1 MFNNFDRVFNR
12 FPIFS
17 YRELFDDNIKSNN
30 LDKIAIKFLNDPVF
44 LESIFWS
51 SNSFYQVLHDYKLG
65 KISDEKKRK
74 NILLTLKKYIIR
86 SATRPTPYG
95 TFAGVSLSDINKNV
109 LKENITKRKLR
120 VDSEVLLK
128 IIASIELNPAF
139 SKYINYYLNN
149 TIYKVNKEFRFLEVN
164 SNENNEVQLSSLEKS
179 RVLQKI
185 FTIFKN
191 KHINF
196 ESFYFEFSN
205 EFSKNDLHFFFKEL
219 ISMKFFVS
227 ELEICLTC
235 ENDFQKIKEFFIRE
249 RVNISKEANLYIR
262 NIEKIETYITKLQNE
277 NIGNFYYEDYIE
289 IKKGLTDLGISIDDK
304 PIFQVDLLNDVEE
317 TFHLSNKKLKNL
329 YESIEILSKIIN
341 QKNKITYLEKFK
353 QLFLEKYE
361 TKSVALLEVLDV
373 DFGIGFSDNE
383 NIGNINAEFFK
394 TSSNFDIKKKE
405 EVSNITDWLKDK
417 IESSNNDQPIE
428 ILKKDFEDLALNKLF
443 FSNTFYVVGQNVGNK
458 NIILQNVG
466 GISGNTLLSRFSYI
480 EKGIKELCK
489 EISCFDQKSSPDVI
503 FAEVI
508 WSENSKVAN
517 ISRSI
522 TVLDYE
528 IPIFHNSSKDKT
540 HTIFLNDL
548 FVSIQNNEIILTSKK
563 LKKRVIPKL
572 SNAHNFKKSNNPI
585 YKFLCSIS
593 YQNTKSFEIK
603 IDFEN
608 TKKRFIPRIF
618 YKNIILFSA
627 HWVLQKED
635 IKMINQSSFPI
646 TELKKFMEKWKVPQY
661 LVLVQGDNELF
672 LDTVNDSY
680 LDILIDEIKKNKII
694 ILKEWHYEIQNAS
707 KSYVNQF
714 VLPLKK
720 TLPTP
725 QFDIRRID
733 FNKNI
738 QRTFMPG
745 NDWIY
750 FKIYCSSSFSDS
762 ILKEIYNKFI
772 NKLRKENVIEKWFFI
787 RYKDPHHHIR
797 LRLKLANKEYCKNIY
812 FIFNQKLK
820 PYLDNKVIWKIS
832 IDTYQRELERYGC
845 HNIDDAESIFFYD
858 SEFFLKF
865 LKKGLIEDIDSRFFL
880 AAKNLDYWLSIL
892 KMSNEE
898 KMNFCKHMK
907 NIFAKEKTKDFLKTI
922 DDKFRDY
929 KVRIFNFLDND
940 EFSTIFNHYKINKR
954 ILNDENIS
962 HYIHMSVNRWFE
974 SNQRDWEYFLYYIC
988 YEYYKQKFY
997 KSKIINED

>member
-466 GISGNTLLSRFSYI
+466 GIL
-480 EKGIKELCK
+480 
-489 EISCFDQKSSPDVI
+489 VI
-503 FAEVI
+503 
-508 WSENSKVAN
+508 
-517 ISRSI
+517 
-522 TVLDYE
+522 LY
-528 IPIFHNSSKDKT
+528 
-540 HTIFLNDL
+540 
-548 FVSIQNNEIILTSKK
+548 
-563 LKKRVIPKL
+563 
-572 SNAHNFKKSNNPI
+572 
-585 YKFLCSIS
+585 
-593 YQNTKSFEIK
+593 
-603 IDFEN
+603 
-608 TKKRFIPRIF
+608 
-618 YKNIILFSA
+618 
-627 HWVLQKED
+627 
-635 IKMINQSSFPI
+635 
-646 TELKKFMEKWKVPQY
+646 
-661 LVLVQGDNELF
+661 
-672 LDTVNDSY
+672 
-680 LDILIDEIKKNKII
+680 
-694 ILKEWHYEIQNAS
+694 
-707 KSYVNQF
+707 
-714 VLPLKK
+714 
-720 TLPTP
+720 
-725 QFDIRRID
+725 
-733 FNKNI
+733 
-738 QRTFMPG
+738 
-745 NDWIY
+745 
-750 FKIYCSSSFSDS
+750 
-762 ILKEIYNKFI
+762 
-772 NKLRKENVIEKWFFI
+772 
-787 RYKDPHHHIR
+787 
-797 LRLKLANKEYCKNIY
+797 
-812 FIFNQKLK
+812 
-820 PYLDNKVIWKIS
+820 
-832 IDTYQRELERYGC
+832 
-845 HNIDDAESIFFYD
+845 
-858 SEFFLKF
+858 
-865 LKKGLIEDIDSRFFL
+865 
-880 AAKNLDYWLSIL
+880 
-892 KMSNEE
+892 
-898 KMNFCKHMK
+898 
-907 NIFAKEKTKDFLKTI
+907 
-922 DDKFRDY
+922 FRDFH
-929 KVRIFNFLDND
+929 I
-940 EFSTIFNHYKINKR
+940 
-954 ILNDENIS
+954 
-962 HYIHMSVNRWFE
+962 
-974 SNQRDWEYFLYYIC
+974 
-988 YEYYKQKFY
+988 
-997 KSKIINED
+997 